1 MPNHRIDKEED
12 RGYNITYVSQNYT
25 LTRDYSEKYPSGRRG
40 APAKGVG
47 RETGA
52 GVQIPLSP
60 LVEQGSAERIA

>member
-1 MPNHRIDKEED
+1 MNYVIDKMLGY
-12 RGYNITYVSQNYT
+12 GYNNFYVSQNYT

-60 LVEQGSAERIA
+60 LAEQGSAERIA